1 MVTGGNCTGSRVP
14 EKMMHS
20 KSGELQSDQMFPM
33 VTVPL
38 DTLLKM
44 TEMHTHEKLMETWR
58 LGGLC
63 SCNFKT
69 PLRVIGTKGTFQS
82 VKTEGRGRKMDHR
95 IKRHIESQPPHVCMG
110 VIDVVSKWWNYW
122 SSH

>member
-1 MVTGGNCTGSRVP
+1 MPTNKHMVTGGNCIGSRVP

-20 KSGELQSDQMFPM
+20 KSGELHSDQMFPM

-58 LGGLC
+58 WGFVFLQLQNTRE
-63 SCNFKT
+63 SHRNKAKI
-69 PLRVIGTKGTFQS
+69 LERQS
-82 VKTEGRGRKMDHR
+82 GR
-95 IKRHIESQPPHVCMG
+95 
-110 VIDVVSKWWNYW
+110 
-122 SSH
+122 

>member
-44 TEMHTHEKLMETWR
+44 TEMHTHEKLMEN
-58 LGGLC
+58 LAVGLC
-63 SCNFKT
+63 VPAT
-69 PLRVIGTKGTFQS
+69 
-82 VKTEGRGRKMDHR
+82 
-95 IKRHIESQPPHVCMG
+95 
-110 VIDVVSKWWNYW
+110 SK
-122 SSH
+122 HP